1 MNTEIVRFAQS
12 ERGGM
17 IGRAHDGKVVL
28 ADRAWTPGP
37 AAGEYW
43 EVELNTTKKGT
54 AYIAAPIRRVR
65 RVGLGDHSAGYVL
78 QNIKELLGELCLGSD
93 STYLRGLDCSRGA
106 VFVSEKLP
114 DELVEWAVGAA
125 YRGLNWR
132 KERDPH
138 GALEY
143 IAHRPA
149 PRGWELL
156 KLHPRWRRIISRGP
170 DYAERLRKRLARMQ
184 NKAIARQEEARRRYE
199 EERYQRM
206 VRTGV
211 DAILSGEAF
220 IRIGKPTSEGNM
232 KALELLAEKYG
243 LQIVEGLE
251 YETTGL
257 VFTMDRLGRCVLEPD
272 GKAFGD
278 IINALAESA

>member
-1 MNTEIVRFAQS
+1 MSEIIRFAES

-17 IGRAHDGKVVL
+17 IGRAHDGKIALPSRV
-28 ADRAWTPGP
+28 WHPGP
-37 AAGEYW
+37 DAGEYW
-43 EVELNTTKKGT
+43 QVELNQTKKGT
-54 AYIAAPIRRVR
+54 AYIAVPIRRVR

-106 VFVSEKLP
+106 IYVSEKLSK
-114 DELVEWAVGAA
+114 ELVEWAVGAA

-143 IAHRPA
+143 VARCPA
-149 PRGWELL
+149 PQGWEQL
-156 KLHPRWRRIISRGP
+156 KLHPRWRRIINRGQ
-170 DYAERLRKRLARMQ
+170 DYAERLRRRLARMQ
-184 NKAIARQEEARRRYE
+184 NKAIARQEEARRNYE

-211 DAILSGEAF
+211 DAVLSGEAF
-220 IRIGKPTSEGNM
+220 IRLGKPTTEKNM
-232 KALELLAEKYG
+232 AALNLLAEKYK
-243 LQIVEGLE
+243 LQRREGLA
-251 YETTGL
+251 YQGSGL
-257 VFTMDRLGRCVLEPD
+257 VFPMEKIGFCVLEPD
-272 GKAFGD
+272 GRAFGE
-278 IINALAESA
+278 IIKALDENA